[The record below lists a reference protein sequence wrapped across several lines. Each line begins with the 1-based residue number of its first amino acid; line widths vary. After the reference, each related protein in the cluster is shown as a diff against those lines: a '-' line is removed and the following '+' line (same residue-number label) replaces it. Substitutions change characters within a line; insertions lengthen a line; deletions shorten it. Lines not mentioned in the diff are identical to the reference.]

1 MIISTG
7 LNKERRIISVN
18 LKLSHLT
25 MNYKQLALK
34 IIQDLNDE
42 QREQKVTVFD
52 SYDGT
57 QEPVSALI
65 INDKGEVELLTN
77 E

>member
-7 LNKERRIISVN
+7 LNRERRTISVN

-25 MNYKQLALK
+25 MNYKQLALR

-57 QEPVSALI
+57 QELVSALI

>member
-1 MIISTG
+1 
-7 LNKERRIISVN
+7 
-18 LKLSHLT
+18 

>member
-1 MIISTG
+1 MITSSG
-7 LNKERRIISVN
+7 LNRKERIISAS
-18 LKLSHLT
+18 LKLSPLI

-42 QREQKVTVFD
+42 QREQQVTVFD
-52 SYDGT
+52 SYEST
-57 QEPVSALI
+57 QELVNALI